1 MPGDIEWE
9 SFAVISTDS
18 LLVYNNKYYPQSIL
32 RQLCSENYKQ
42 TNHRLSWWQSFWR
55 LDIINAELR

>member
-32 RQLCSENYKQ
+32 RQLCS
-42 TNHRLSWWQSFWR
+42 
-55 LDIINAELR
+55 